1 MTTTTPKYM
10 AVQGAAL
17 LVAAGFIVLGVLG
30 LIPVTTPGDKLFG
43 VFAIS
48 GLHNLLHLLSGFVGI
63 ALARTYAASRA
74 YFLGGGL
81 VYLVLWLHGLFV
93 GARLL
98 PINGADNWLHFCL
111 GLVMVL
117 LGLTLAGQ
125 RDPTKRLAR
134 QRDAAERRGRQGD
147 AAERRARQADTA
159 RRRTRQGDTA
169 RRRTKADRRRTRPS
183 GARKQRS
190 Q

>member
-17 LVAAGFIVLGVLG
+17 LVAAGFVLIGVLG
-30 LIPVTTPGDKLFG
+30 FIPGVTPDGKLFG

-48 GLHNLLHLLSGFVGI
+48 GLHNVLHLLSGFVGF

-81 VYLVLWLHGLFV
+81 VYLALWVHGWLM
-93 GARLL
+93 GSRLL
-98 PINGADNWLHFCL
+98 PINGADNWLHFGL
-111 GLVMVL
+111 GAGMVL

-125 RDPTKRLAR
+125 RDPT
-134 QRDAAERRGRQGD
+134 
-147 AAERRARQADTA
+147 
-159 RRRTRQGDTA
+159 RRRRPVQRKVKDT
-169 RRRTKADRRRTRPS
+169 
-183 GARKQRS
+183 
-190 Q
+190 

>member
-17 LVAAGFIVLGVLG
+17 LVAAAFILLGVLG
-30 LIPVTTPGDKLFG
+30 FIPGLTSDGKLFG

-48 GLHNLLHLLSGFVGI
+48 GLHNVLHLVSGFVGV

-81 VYLVLWLHGLFV
+81 VYLALWLHGLFM
-93 GARLL
+93 ARGLL
-98 PINGADNWLHFCL
+98 PINSADNWLHFGL
-111 GLVMVL
+111 GFGMIL

-125 RDPTKRLAR
+125 RDPTKR
-134 QRDAAERRGRQGD
+134 
-147 AAERRARQADTA
+147 
-159 RRRTRQGDTA
+159 RRRSPKSAPGL
-169 RRRTKADRRRTRPS
+169 
-183 GARKQRS
+183 
-190 Q
+190 